1 MTHLDGRK
9 LYITTKPGEVIKPQ
23 TGDDDA
29 EWEVFQDT
37 DCPECDDV
45 AKCQLQSGM
54 GADKLKDFTAFVID
68 KSSGHAHFKND
79 RRSDI
84 IAGKRSTKATKGSTL
99 YVIPDDAIA
108 SLGRMRKAVREEGLP
123 TFKNSMQRGNLFINI
138 TIGFPEPPNQPK
150 SSQPSSSNAARNQV
164 EKVHFANEQVHL
176 AERLHAEKN
185 DYTTRQIRYGMDH
198 SKTMNT
204 ADSLTD
210 YREHLRQTSVVTG
223 GNFAKFM
230 DTHEGFVGYQ
240 ERKAAKHDRR
250 QYSVRDEHVLKGV
263 F

>member
-23 TGDDDA
+23 TGGDDA

-45 AKCQLQSGM
+45 AKCQFQSGM

-79 RRSDI
+79 RRSEI

-138 TIGFPEPPNQPK
+138 TIDFPEPPNQPK
-150 SSQPSSSNAARNQV
+150 PSQPSS
-164 EKVHFANEQVHL
+164 ANNTTDKTRFSTSRVDL
-176 AERLHAEKN
+176 AEKIDGVMRSDLAHHIRHAL
-185 DYTTRQIRYGMDH
+185 DH
-198 SKTMNT
+198 SKTMNV
-204 ADSLTD
+204 ADSLLD
-210 YREHLRQTSVVTG
+210 
-223 GNFAKFM
+223 
-230 DTHEGFVGYQ
+230 
-240 ERKAAKHDRR
+240 
-250 QYSVRDEHVLKGV
+250 
-263 F
+263 